1 MPITVIVNGALGKM
15 GQACIAAVEA
25 DAELKLVG
33 KTDKGDD
40 LGKTIRD
47 TKAQVVIEF
56 THPSVRMGN
65 VRAIVN
71 NGAAAVVGTTG
82 FTDADLKEIDA
93 LCKKHNGGAL
103 IAPNFGI
110 GAVLMMQFAAQAAKY
125 MPHVEII
132 EYHHDQK
139 ADAPS
144 GTAIKTA
151 QLINEAVGS
160 TQPPKVESE
169 EMLGLRAQ
177 GAKVGNVRIHSVR
190 LPGFVATQEVILGG
204 LGQRLCLR
212 HETINR
218 ESFLPGVILA
228 CKKMINKKGLVYGL
242 EKLL

>member
-1 MPITVIVNGALGKM
+1 MTISVIVNGALGKM

-25 DAELKLVG
+25 DPELTLVG
-33 KTDKGDD
+33 KTDKGDN
-40 LGKTIRD
+40 LTELIKQ
-47 TKAQVVIEF
+47 TKAQIVVEF
-56 THPSVRMGN
+56 THPSVRMQN
-65 VRAIVN
+65 VEAIVKA
-71 NGAAAVVGTTG
+71 GAIAVVGTTG
-82 FTDADLKEIDA
+82 FTDADLKRIDSW
-93 LCKKHNGGAL
+93 CKECNTGVL

-151 QLINEAVGS
+151 QLINEAVGT

-169 EMLGLRAQ
+169 EMLDLRSQ
-177 GAKVGNVRIHSVR
+177 GAKVGNIRIHAVR

-204 LGQRLCLR
+204 QGQRLCLR

-218 ESFLPGVILA
+218 ESFMPGVVLA
-228 CKKMINKKGLVYGL
+228 CKKMKNKKGLVYGL

>member
-1 MPITVIVNGALGKM
+1 MTIAVIVNGALGKM
-15 GQACIAAVEA
+15 GQACIAAIEA
-25 DAELKLVG
+25 DPELKLVG
-33 KTDKGDD
+33 KADKGDD
-40 LGKTIRD
+40 LTGLIKKTG
-47 TKAQVVIEF
+47 AQVVVEF
-56 THPSVRMGN
+56 THPSVRLQN
-65 VRAIVN
+65 IEAIVKG
-71 NGAAAVVGTTG
+71 GAQAVVGTTG
-82 FTDADLKEIDA
+82 FTDPDLKQVENW
-93 LCKKHNGGAL
+93 CKTYNTGVL

-151 QLINEAVGS
+151 QLINEAVGV

-169 EMLGLRAQ
+169 EMLGGRSQ
-177 GAKVGNVRIHSVR
+177 GAKVGNIRLHAVR
-190 LPGFVATQEVILGG
+190 LPGFVASQEVILGG
-204 LGQRLCLR
+204 QGQRLLIR

-218 ESFLPGVILA
+218 ESFMPGVVLA
-228 CKKMINKKGLVYGL
+228 CKKMKDKKGLVYGL

>member
-1 MPITVIVNGALGKM
+1 MTISVIVNGALGKM
-15 GQACIAAVEA
+15 GQACIAAINA

-40 LGKTIRD
+40 LGKLITE
-47 TKAQVVIEF
+47 TKAQIVVDF
-56 THPSVRMGN
+56 THPSVRMDN
-65 VRAIVN
+65 IRTILT
-71 NGAAAVVGTTG
+71 NGANAVVGTTG
-82 FTDADLKEIDA
+82 FTDEDLKEVEA
-93 LCKKHNGGAL
+93 LCKKHNTGAL

-151 QLINEAVGS
+151 QLINETVGS

-169 EMLGLRAQ
+169 ELLDLRSQ
-177 GAKVGNVRIHSVR
+177 GAKVGNIRLHAVR

-204 LGQRLCLR
+204 QGQRLCLR

-218 ESFLPGVILA
+218 ESFMPGVILA
-228 CKKMINKKGLVYGL
+228 CKKMLTKKGLVYGL